1 MELRRALI
9 FISTIALALNLTAAV
24 YADQSGSNSDHG
36 NGNNF
41 SYVGFRSHGA
51 PVATLGNQGSDNQ
64 GSDNQGSDN
73 QGSDNGSAG
82 NNGSQSDA
90 APTADPSTLDQ
101 SWLQGMAQNFKN
113 STPKGFYSPVG
124 SPAKVPISCHYSCT
138 TLTGTIAFIPV
149 WVGNWASSDVANWN
163 NVLGNIVSS
172 LGSGTANS
180 VAVPGHVFNTD
191 TLYYTSQGLT
201 PPSLQWVSNTSIT
214 APTATTVSDADVAT
228 YIGSFIAAN
237 PGIVPTG
244 ATPVYIYIGANSTLL
259 TSGFGTT
266 YCGWHSYGNLASGGT
281 SIPFIAFQDFTSVYN
296 STCAAQVNSPNGSAS
311 LDAMA
316 SIMVHEVDETL
327 TDPFF
332 SGWWDSKGQESADKC
347 QRTYGTLSTVGAAKY
362 NVQLG
367 ALKYLIQQ
375 NWLENNIVT
384 STGTSSGLACSV
396 TG

>member
-1 MELRRALI
+1 M
-9 FISTIALALNLTAAV
+9 IARV
-24 YADQSGSNSDHG
+24 
-36 NGNNF
+36 
-41 SYVGFRSHGA
+41 R
-51 PVATLGNQGSDNQ
+51 
-64 GSDNQGSDN
+64 
-73 QGSDNGSAG
+73 
-82 NNGSQSDA
+82 
-90 APTADPSTLDQ
+90 
-101 SWLQGMAQNFKN
+101 QNP
-113 STPKGFYSPVG
+113 PKGFYSPVG
-124 SPAKVPISCHYSCT
+124 SPAKVPISCHASCT

-149 WVGNWASSDVANWN
+149 WVGGWASSDVTNWN

-180 VAVPGHVFNTD
+180 VAVPGHVFNTT

-201 PPSLQWVSNTSIT
+201 PPSLQWVSNTDVT

-237 PGIVPTG
+237 PSIVPTG
-244 ATPVYIYIGANSTLL
+244 ATPVYIYIGANSTQL

-266 YCGWHSYGNLASGGT
+266 YCGWHSYGNLASDGT

-332 SGWWDSKGQESADKC
+332 SGWYDSKGAESADKC
-347 QRTYGTLSTVGAAKY
+347 VRTYGALSTVGAAKY

-367 ALKYLIQQ
+367 SLKYLIQQ
-375 NWLENNIVT
+375 SWLENNLVT